1 MLEGALHLFGG
12 GEATTTTKQT
22 KNTMTVEE
30 TDCRGKEK
38 SFFLI
43 FEQGTL
49 NFHFSLGPQIM

>member
-1 MLEGALHLFGG
+1 
-12 GEATTTTKQT
+12 
-22 KNTMTVEE
+22 MTVEE